1 MIERVPAMAQNDTF
15 HGVGG
20 KVGGPDNSVF
30 RWLLAGISLGNSFLI
45 VVGNLLVI
53 AAIYRRKHLAN
64 SVTNHFIAS
73 VSVSDICVGVL
84 FVPIRV
90 LSIFGLDGL
99 SNEFLCDS
107 VMTVSW
113 SSLNSTIFSL
123 LSIAIDR
130 YRAIVTPMKRQI
142 SIKQARMM
150 ILLTWFASFVYS
162 CNQIAIHGVISKTFE
177 VNGQNVTI
185 LKCDFIESVYD
196 VKIVA
201 LTDFLLVYFIPLV
214 VISVLYAKMINVL
227 YFGNSPN
234 DVSRKRK
241 RRAIKM
247 LIIVVVMFAIG
258 WCPLRVRR
266 ILFFYMPNLVPEAQH
281 RTMQMLSVTI
291 ALANSWIN
299 PFIYA
304 IFGSNFRREFASIL
318 NCGRGS
324 DETKDKK
331 SPNSVQKL
339 VEQKAR
345 RARFEDSSEQRTAST
360 EQDSGSHA
368 TNQDKGGIST
378 PQAED
383 EDLGN
388 GFHSDGRK
396 NPAYEN

>member
-1 MIERVPAMAQNDTF
+1 MAQNDTF
-15 HGVGG
+15 RDVGG

-90 LSIFGLDGL
+90 LSIFGIDGL

-150 ILLTWFASFVYS
+150 ILLTWLASFVYS
-162 CNQIAIHGVISKTFE
+162 CNQIATHGVIPKTFE
-177 VNGQNVTI
+177 VNGQNVT
-185 LKCDFIESVYD
+185 LLRCDFIESENE

-201 LTDFLLVYFIPLV
+201 LTDFFLVYFIPLV
-214 VISVLYAKMINVL
+214 VISILYAKMINVL

-234 DVSRKRK
+234 DNSRKRK

-247 LIIVVVMFAIG
+247 LIIVVVIFAIG
-258 WCPLRVRR
+258 WGPLRVRR
-266 ILFFYMPNLVPEAQH
+266 ILLYYMPDLVPEAQH
-281 RTMQMLSVTI
+281 RIMQMVTVTI

-304 IFGSNFRREFASIL
+304 IFGSNFRREFANIL
-318 NCGRGS
+318 SCGRRS
-324 DETKDKK
+324 DQIKAKNSVK
-331 SPNSVQKL
+331 SVQKV
-339 VEQKAR
+339 VEEKAR
-345 RARFEDSSEQRTAST
+345 HSRFEDSSEHVTPVREKDPESYVTHQG
-360 EQDSGSHA
+360 ESGINTIKA
-368 TNQDKGGIST
+368 GE
-378 PQAED
+378 ED
-383 EDLGN
+383 PGN

-396 NPAYEN
+396 NPA